1 MKTEDKKLIIIK
13 IQEDLKKN
21 LQEIL
26 KKEDKTITLFLKE
39 CIKDYVKKNS
49 Q

>member
-39 CIKDYVKKNS
+39 YIKDYVKKNS